1 MKHILGIVMS
11 ALLAGCFTV
20 EMASSPSLGEDS
32 VAHVTIGNYGWM
44 LFGCVPLLCGNA
56 NFDSWCPFVFFRDD
70 IKPEFA
76 YEKLMALAEEKGCRV
91 EDINM
96 LGDNAV
102 LFDAYY
108 APVPWI
114 IVYKETNLSANLVR
128 RGR

>member
-1 MKHILGIVMS
+1 MKHILAIVMS

-20 EMASSPSLGEDS
+20 ETASSPVLGEDN
-32 VAHVTIGNYGWM
+32 VAHVAIGNYGWT

-56 NFDSWCPFVFFRDD
+56 NSDSWCPFVFFRND
-70 IKPEFA
+70 IRAELA
-76 YEKLMALAEEKGCRV
+76 YEKLMALADEKGCRV

-96 LGDNAV
+96 MGDNDV

-108 APVPWI
+108 APVPWV

-128 RGR
+128 REK